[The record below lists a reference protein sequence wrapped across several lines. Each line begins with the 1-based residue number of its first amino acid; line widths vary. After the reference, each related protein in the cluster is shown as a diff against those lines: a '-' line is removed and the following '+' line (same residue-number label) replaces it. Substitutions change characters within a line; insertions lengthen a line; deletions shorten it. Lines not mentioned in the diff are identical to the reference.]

1 MSAAALSQEAIAE
14 IRRRAGVLAPRL
26 GMVLGSGLGP
36 VAEAVSDAVVIPYSE
51 LPGFPRP
58 GVEGHDGQLVLGR
71 LGGLPVAVLQGRAH
85 YYESGR
91 ADAMRV
97 PIAALAGLGCDMV
110 LLTNA
115 AGSLRRSVGPGSL
128 MLIVDHINL
137 SAVNP
142 LFGVTD
148 NSRFVDMSA
157 AYDPA
162 LRQAMLETAAEL
174 DIALATGT
182 YMWFAGPSFE
192 TPAEIRAAGLL
203 GADAVGMSTV
213 PEAILARHAGLRVA
227 AISNI
232 TNLAAGMDETILSH
246 EPAIAMAAEGAEAAC
261 RLITAFCEKMVE
273 EPAPAPGR
281 D

>member
-1 MSAAALSQEAIAE
+1 MSAAEAIEE
-14 IRRRAGVLAPRL
+14 IRRRAGGLTPRL

-36 VAEAVSDAVVIPYSE
+36 VAEAVTEAVAIPYGE
-51 LPGFPRP
+51 ITDFPRP
-58 GVEGHDGQLVLGR
+58 SVEGHDGRLVLGR

-91 ADAMRV
+91 ADAMKV
-97 PIAALAGLGCDMV
+97 PIAALAGLGCDML

-128 MLIVDHINL
+128 MLIADHINL

-157 AYDPA
+157 VYDPE
-162 LRQAMLETAAEL
+162 LRQAFLDTATSLEMT
-174 DIALATGT
+174 LATGT
-182 YMWFAGPSFE
+182 YMWFSGPSFE

-232 TNLAAGMDETILSH
+232 TNLAAGMDEAVLSH
-246 EPAIAMAAEGAEAAC
+246 ESTMAMAVEGAAAAR
-261 RLITAFCEKMVE
+261 RLILAFCERMAHESVL
-273 EPAPAPGR
+273 APGR

>member
-1 MSAAALSQEAIAE
+1 MSAAAQSHGAIAE
-14 IRRRAGVLAPRL
+14 IRRHAGALVPRL

-97 PIAALAGLGCDMV
+97 PIAALAGLGCEIL

-142 LFGVTD
+142 LFGVTG

-162 LRQAMLETAAEL
+162 LRQTMLETAAEL
-174 DIALATGT
+174 GIALATGT
-182 YMWFAGPSFE
+182 YMWFSGPSFE

-232 TNLAAGMDETILSH
+232 TNLAAGMDETVLSH
-246 EPAIAMAAEGAEAAC
+246 ESTIAMAAEGAAAAC

-273 EPAPAPGR
+273 EPAPAPGQ